1 MQTQRRQ
8 KSHPTNATPIP
19 TFFPGEIVFCNSEG
33 NKLKARDKLIIRE
46 NLGEG
51 MYRLDRLKDSGRIT
65 KAFLPARD
73 LYRSA
78 PNQLDQPV
86 QNQNTT
92 EPNFP
97 SENSGDNP
105 TPPIPQLNPISRP
118 TCPDPPSPVLG
129 LHEQKPTRKPIR
141 QRPVPPAP
149 GQAATYKPNT
159 LPQVF
164 VPFIFHLQSEPEEDP
179 PLDPQY
185 EENPEPWNSSNDSV
199 FDSAE
204 SGPST
209 PSDGTNNQDS
219 SPRNNTDPP
228 SPEQPPPPG
237 PVLRQRS
244 GTYPPPTGPTKH
256 KEDGSHKDPSRLRH
270 LGFQQ
275 RPKRNTNPPHRLTY
289 DKRFKQTI
297 TKHHSK
303 DTSSEEES

>member
-1 MQTQRRQ
+1 
-8 KSHPTNATPIP
+8 
-19 TFFPGEIVFCNSEG
+19 
-33 NKLKARDKLIIRE
+33 
-46 NLGEG
+46 

-118 TCPDPPSPVLG
+118 TCPNPPSPVLG

-141 QRPVPPAP
+141 QRPIPPAP

-179 PLDPQY
+179 PLEPQY
-185 EENPEPWNSSNDSV
+185 DESQEPWDSSTDSV

-209 PSDGTNNQDS
+209 PSNGTTNQDS
-219 SPRNNTDPP
+219 SPKNNTGST

-256 KEDGSHKDPSRLRH
+256 KEDASHKDPSRLCD
-270 LGFQQ
+270 LGSQQ

-297 TKHHSK
+297 RKHHSK